1 MATIVLG
8 FSIRL
13 RHRVLGCHADEMSD
27 GYQVDLAALRA
38 AADGIARTVGQVTAH
53 PVASLSSGADALGHG
68 RLAASL
74 GGFCD
79 RWQAGITHLV
89 EDGRAAGDHLATAA
103 TAYLRAEDATAGSLG
118 ETIRRPGP
126 DPAPR

>member
-1 MATIVLG
+1 
-8 FSIRL
+8 
-13 RHRVLGCHADEMSD
+13 MSD

-79 RWQAGITHLV
+79 RWQAGITLFDERIDALTVIGGTVIFGATIYLAVRERQVARDEAKPVV
-89 EDGRAAGDHLATAA
+89 EVGG
-103 TAYLRAEDATAGSLG
+103 
-118 ETIRRPGP
+118 
-126 DPAPR
+126 